1 MGPMGQGNMGQPM
14 PPPMGM
20 PEPLQMGGPDGSAPG
35 FDNGMGGMG
44 GTGFSPEGQAP
55 GGPGFSPEGQAPPI
69 AGVPV
74 EPRPARYT
82 GLVKTFDDV
91 KGWGHI
97 ECEASRQVY
106 GKDIFLLRSACN
118 GLPVTANNQLE
129 FAVIMSPKGP
139 Q

>member
-1 MGPMGQGNMGQPM
+1 
-14 PPPMGM
+14 
-20 PEPLQMGGPDGSAPG
+20 MGGP
-35 FDNGMGGMG
+35 
-44 GTGFSPEGQAP
+44 GFSPEGQAP
-55 GGPGFSPEGQAPPI
+55 GGPGFSPEGQNPPI

-139 Q
+139 QARDVCLVDYGPAEFQAIQRETRPSPY